1 MTREEFNQKKVWL
14 WRYQRSRNH
23 ARQLRQQIQSERERA
38 TATTK
43 ALSPVVVSAGG
54 KNKIEDAV
62 CRIMERQE
70 ALYKQII
77 ETEMQREEIETAI
90 NSAQDQMQRDVLRE
104 RYIVGT
110 PYWWKIAINLNISER
125 WAKKL
130 HRAAIENLCT
140 PVHF

>member
-1 MTREEFNQKKVWL
+1 
-14 WRYQRSRNH
+14 
-23 ARQLRQQIQSERERA
+23 
-38 TATTK
+38 
-43 ALSPVVVSAGG
+43 
-54 KNKIEDAV
+54 
-62 CRIMERQE
+62 MERQE

-90 NSAQDQMQRDVLRE
+90 NSVQDQMQRDVLRE

-140 PVHF
+140 PVPF

>member
-1 MTREEFNQKKVWL
+1 MWL

-23 ARQLRQQIQSERERA
+23 ERQLRQQIQSERERA

-77 ETEMQREEIETAI
+77 DTEMQREEIETAI
-90 NSAQDQMQRDVLRE
+90 NSVQDQMQRDVLLE

>member
-1 MTREEFNQKKVWL
+1 MTREEFNQKKAWL

-23 ARQLRQQIQSERERA
+23 ERQLRQQIQSERERA

-70 ALYKQII
+70 A
-77 ETEMQREEIETAI
+77 AI
-90 NSAQDQMQRDVLRE
+90 NSVQDQMQQDVLRE

-110 PYWWKIAINLNISER
+110 TYWWKIAINLNISER